1 MNRMRRVRVVTTGS
15 LAVVIAGLLSPSIGN
30 ATTRELG
37 AELVLISG
45 SGAPGIPVSLRG
57 RIPTDHRVR
66 VELQRLDDPGFVTL
80 SVATTDRLGRFAF
93 TTNLPEDRAAASY
106 RVTSESVLTPTRS
119 VVTGMTTRLTQDPDQ
134 TKLPETQ
141 VGSNDAVISDD
152 GNFVAFVSAGHVYL
166 WDRSTSATTQ
176 ISAESEHGNG
186 FPSISKDGRYVA
198 YVTGSKVYPSPE
210 HPASDVVVWDRI
222 TKSTTQVTKG
232 NKASTS
238 PSISGDGRFIAFWSH
253 ASNLVHHDTNK
264 HADVFVWDRSSRSTR
279 RITDGKLDSYSED
292 EAISNSGR
300 YITF

>member
-1 MNRMRRVRVVTTGS
+1 MPSSQTTGTLWLSSRRVT
-15 LAVVIAGLLSPSIGN
+15 
-30 ATTRELG
+30 
-37 AELVLISG
+37 
-45 SGAPGIPVSLRG
+45 
-57 RIPTDHRVR
+57 
-66 VELQRLDDPGFVTL
+66 
-80 SVATTDRLGRFAF
+80 
-93 TTNLPEDRAAASY
+93 
-106 RVTSESVLTPTRS
+106 
-119 VVTGMTTRLTQDPDQ
+119 
-134 TKLPETQ
+134 
-141 VGSNDAVISDD
+141 
-152 GNFVAFVSAGHVYL
+152 VYL

-222 TKSTTQVTKG
+222 TSSTTQVTKG

-292 EAISNSGR
+292 RGNLQ
-300 YITF
+300 